1 MMALRD
7 LIATP
12 GEIVAAAITKE
23 FRFDGNALADLTAL
37 ITERVNEEVKL
48 ARYAARFG
56 ARSQAIDDCTALVS
70 RWAEDEEVL
79 ALEATNDEDT
89 MFYKRCAS
97 RHRELAKFVEALK
110 NPSPP
115 SSDGGK

>member
-37 ITERVNEEVKL
+37 VTEHVNEEVKL
-48 ARYAARFG
+48 ARYAASFG
-56 ARSQAIDDCTALVS
+56 ARSQAIDDCIKV
-70 RWAEDEEVL
+70 V
-79 ALEATNDEDT
+79 
-89 MFYKRCAS
+89 
-97 RHRELAKFVEALK
+97 RELVRNAYNEGFNEGCREHTTSRGGKSWMESDTCKALPSRLEALK
-110 NPSPP
+110 DTP
-115 SSDGGK
+115 K